1 VLGVAVSPP
10 TVGPDWAVERGAAP
24 LDDSFVGRLQ
34 AVRDYPCASVL
45 MTTAPAARMSTR
57 DATRLERLVAVAG
70 RRMAAEA
77 PHHTIEPVLARLQRL
92 VEEARSGGTGRAIAL
107 YASDDHDAAVVLPI
121 PVVDRVV
128 VDPTFATRDLV
139 RTLARHPRV
148 RVVVVSERAVRV
160 LEGWSGQLAEV
171 AIDGLATLPP
181 KADGARGDRGRAFG
195 REVDRGRRARSA
207 VRARRAAELVAAR
220 HRSDPLPLVIAGV
233 GRRRAVWKEVA
244 VLADAIV
251 GTIPGNHDDTSVAR
265 LDELSRPAVD
275 EHLRA
280 ERREALARLAAE
292 HPDRCAFGIDAV
304 WEAAGDRRIDLLCVE
319 DGYTYAARPSR
330 NGNRLEPA
338 EQIEH
343 PAVLDDAVD
352 EIIEMV
358 HRGGGRVVTVRDGAL
373 AACGSVAALL
383 RAG

>member
-10 TVGPDWAVERGAAP
+10 PAGPDQAAERGAAP

-45 MTTAPAARMSTR
+45 MTTAPAERMSHR
-57 DATRLERLVAVAG
+57 DATRLESLVAAAG
-70 RRMAAEA
+70 RRMVAEA

-92 VEEARSGGTGRAIAL
+92 AEEARARRTGRAIAL
-107 YASDDHDAAVVLPI
+107 FASDDHDAVVVLPI

-139 RTLARHPRV
+139 RSLARHPRV
-148 RVVVVSERAVRV
+148 RVVVVSEVAVRV

-171 AIDGLATLPP
+171 GIDGLTTRPP
-181 KADGARGDRGRAFG
+181 
-195 REVDRGRRARSA
+195 VPRR
-207 VRARRAAELVAAR
+207 VAELVAAR
-220 HRSDPLPLVIAGV
+220 HREDPLPLVVAGV
-233 GRRRAVWKEVA
+233 GRRLAAWKEDA
-244 VLADAIV
+244 VLADAII
-251 GTIPGNHDDTSVAR
+251 GTIAGSHDDTSVAR

-275 EHLRA
+275 EHLRNDG
-280 ERREALARLAAE
+280 REALARVAAE
-292 HPDRCAFGIDAV
+292 SPDRCAFGIDAV
-304 WEAAGDRRIDLLCVE
+304 WEAAGAGRIDLLCVE
-319 DGYTYAARPSR
+319 DGYSFAARPAR
-330 NGNRLEPA
+330 DGNRLEPA
-338 EQIEH
+338 DRIEH

-373 AACGSVAALL
+373 AECGAVAALL
-383 RAG
+383 RAGPGGPVSGSGSSTAG